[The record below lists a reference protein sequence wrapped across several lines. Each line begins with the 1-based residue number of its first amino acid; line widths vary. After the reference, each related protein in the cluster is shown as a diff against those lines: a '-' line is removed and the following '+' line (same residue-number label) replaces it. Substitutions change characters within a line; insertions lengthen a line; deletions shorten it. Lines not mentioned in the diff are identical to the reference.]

1 MPTWLLTS
9 SYCNPGALGRL
20 GSLGALGRCV
30 GLKEGRKEE
39 PHGAQ
44 DAHEHKH
51 PQEQAVDNHRYE
63 FPVLDDLQTD
73 GGRGTGYRCQAQ
85 TRRHRKS

>member
-1 MPTWLLTS
+1 M
-9 SYCNPGALGRL
+9 
-20 GSLGALGRCV
+20 

-51 PQEQAVDNHRYE
+51 PQEQAVDDHRYE

-85 TRRHRKS
+85 STSSL